1 MNSAVYNNI
10 CKRASSYKSGLNGY
24 WKRGHKGKIKLVRK
38 KRATKAALILKKFKN
53 NTQQDNQDAD
63 VSAKLEEG
71 RHNIGSKPS
80 TSDSDYWPPRV
91 SDDFHCIHSSL
102 QQDGL
107 DDALFNSMMMK
118 IFGPVSKK
126 GPPPSTLVTPKNLNQ
141 LKAFR
146 KQVPQSDRS
155 YVEVWIRN
163 LKPHEKKEG
172 SNIT

>member
-1 MNSAVYNNI
+1 MVLAVYKNI
-10 CKRASSYKSGLNGY
+10 CKRASSYLSGLNGY
-24 WKRGHKGKIKLVRK
+24 WKRGHKGKIKRVKK
-38 KRATKAALILKKFKN
+38 KRATKAALILKKFKS

-80 TSDSDYWPPRV
+80 TSDSDFWPPKE
-91 SDDFHCIHSSL
+91 SDDLHCIHSSL

-107 DDALFNSMMMK
+107 DDALFNSMMK
-118 IFGPVSKK
+118 DIFGPVSKK
-126 GPPPSTLVTPKNLNQ
+126 GPPPSTLVTPKHLHQ
-141 LKAFR
+141 LEAFR

-155 YVEVWIRN
+155 YVEVWIQN